1 MSWRRVGFYSV
12 SDVYYSE
19 EIDFGCQAECI
30 LLEIYYMCWYLIFL
44 EVLRMNLLE
53 MMLQM
58 LPQKWFGSKQVSCCN
73 DQVDILIR
81 WAFAAQEIV

>member
-30 LLEIYYMCWYLIFL
+30 LLEIYYMCWYLIF
-44 EVLRMNLLE
+44 
-53 MMLQM
+53 
-58 LPQKWFGSKQVSCCN
+58 FGSPADEIIRN
-73 DQVDILIR
+73 DATNV
-81 WAFAAQEIV
+81 AAEMVWK